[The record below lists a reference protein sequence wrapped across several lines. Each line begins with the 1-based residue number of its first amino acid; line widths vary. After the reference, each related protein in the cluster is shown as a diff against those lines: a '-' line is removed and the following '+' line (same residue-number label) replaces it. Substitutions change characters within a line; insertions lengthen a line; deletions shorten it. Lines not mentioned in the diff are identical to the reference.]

1 MHMHSPLTYLKSE
14 PIFAQRRRAARP
26 RTRYT
31 TEATACSSS
40 RCQLSTHG
48 AYSHTADMCAST
60 DAGDGKGRVVQP
72 GCITTTGK
80 TRRRRAQVGQVATA
94 AHKIWNTDEV
104 NARRNLMYIT
114 DVLTCSLRRAPEDA
128 ADVPISKWCPRAPR
142 MASVLCPRGSAE
154 AQGPGVR
161 IFLRYLAGEWGEE
174 RAASRRE
181 LTFVSH
187 GVRRVVDAGCT
198 TPAECCAALR
208 SRAVAA
214 RADYEVSES
223 RAFR

>member
-1 MHMHSPLTYLKSE
+1 MV
-14 PIFAQRRRAARP
+14 P
-26 RTRYT
+26 RGVNFR
-31 TEATACSSS
+31 
-40 RCQLSTHG
+40 
-48 AYSHTADMCAST
+48 HTAPIRIRQICAPLRPQAMARAVSSNL
-60 DAGDGKGRVVQP
+60 

-80 TRRRRAQVGQVATA
+80 TPRRRAQAGQVATA

-142 MASVLCPRGSAE
+142 MASVLCPRGSAK

-187 GVRRVVDAGCT
+187 GVRRIVDAGCT
-198 TPAECCAALR
+198 TPAECCDLGQ
-208 SRAVAA
+208 
-214 RADYEVSES
+214 
-223 RAFR
+223 

>member
-1 MHMHSPLTYLKSE
+1 MHSPLTYLKSE

-104 NARRNLMYIT
+104 NARRNSMYIT
-114 DVLTCSLRRAPEDA
+114 DVLTCSLRRAREDA
-128 ADVPISKWCPRAPR
+128 ADVP
-142 MASVLCPRGSAE
+142 
-154 AQGPGVR
+154 
-161 IFLRYLAGEWGEE
+161 
-174 RAASRRE
+174 
-181 LTFVSH
+181 
-187 GVRRVVDAGCT
+187 RRVVPSRAKNG
-198 TPAECCAALR
+198 ECVVR
-208 SRAVAA
+208 SRLCRSTRRR
-214 RADYEVSES
+214 RAHFSALS
-223 RAFR
+223 RR